1 MACLVGIKSKP
12 IPMTSRIISLGT
24 KAVAIGG
31 AGICAT
37 ALYRYQSVLQDESET
52 PTNELWSF
60 SHPQPS
66 SATAAN
72 KKQCIIIG
80 GGVVGVTAAYK
91 LALKGHSVVLLE
103 PNSAPGKEC
112 SSCAAGGMQR
122 SNPTVDK
129 GTWIA
134 VTKSFLPFTRYIF
147 GGAHEPYQF
156 FHIDWFQA
164 LSDPFFLRWSTT
176 FAKTSLF
183 PSSDQHRLQME
194 QLSFTNYAVKD
205 MVKMMKDT
213 KDSMAKKSGFNPT
226 GSLSLSYDVVD
237 TKKKAANPT
246 HGNTLEPSKQLE
258 GEEITAVEHSVI
270 NQEQKPTSAK
280 FEFETCAASSERF
293 TEELA
298 SRCKNDPKLDVKFL
312 YDTRVKAV
320 STGKGS
326 QRRTVTQIQT
336 NRGVIDVKDAQVLIA
351 AGAWTP
357 HIAAMMG
364 LYAPVYPLK
373 GYAMSISA
381 KEALASNAKLK
392 PSDLPSRIVC
402 DKYMF
407 TSRLGDEVR
416 ITSIGE
422 FSGWSTSPTKGVEKE
437 FRREAVRQFPLLESF
452 IQNAKV
458 KCGHRPYVSDGIL
471 LLGRVQE
478 FDNLLV
484 SCGPGSNGWKLAMG
498 SGSVVAELVSG
509 KTEDQISEELGFDAR
524 SFSPAGR
531 VVESPIFAKLCRAR
545 WGASTG
551 HENSFLKAK
560 SK

>member
-1 MACLVGIKSKP
+1 MA
-12 IPMTSRIISLGT
+12 SRLISLGT
-24 KAVAIGG
+24 RVLAIGG
-31 AGICAT
+31 TGVGAT
-37 ALYRYQSVLQDESET
+37 ALYRYKSVLREESNY
-52 PTNELWSF
+52 PKNELWSF
-60 SHPQPS
+60 SPS
-66 SATAAN
+66 TTTAH

-91 LALKGHSVVLLE
+91 LASKGHSVVLLE
-103 PNSAPGKEC
+103 PNLAPGKEC

-147 GGAHEPYQF
+147 GGAQEPYQF
-156 FHIDWFQA
+156 FHIDWLQT
-164 LSDPFFLRWSTT
+164 LSDPFFLRWSAT

-205 MVKMMKDT
+205 MMQMMQDKE
-213 KDSMAKKSGFNPT
+213 DSMAKNSGFNPT

-237 TKKKAANPT
+237 TKKKKAANPT
-246 HGNTLEPSKQLE
+246 HGNSLEPSKQLE
-258 GEEITAVEHSVI
+258 GEDITSIEPSVI
-270 NQEQKPTSAK
+270 NQEQRPTSAK

-298 SRCKNDPKLDVKFL
+298 DRCKNDPKLDVKFL

-320 STGKGS
+320 STSQES
-326 QRRTVTQIQT
+326 QRRTVKQIKT

-381 KEALASNAKLK
+381 KEALASNTMLK
-392 PSDLPSRIVC
+392 PADLPSRIVC

-422 FSGWSTSPTKGVEKE
+422 FSGWSTSPTKRVEKD
-437 FRREAVRQFPLLESF
+437 FRREAVRQFPLLDSF
-452 IQNAKV
+452 IQEAKV

-498 SGSVVAELVSG
+498 SGSVIEKFVSG
-509 KTEDQISEELGFDAR
+509 KTEDQISSELGFDAR

-531 VVESPIFAKLCRAR
+531 VVESPLFAKFCQAR
-545 WGASTG
+545 WGVPNEREDS
-551 HENSFLKAK
+551 LLRAK

>member
-1 MACLVGIKSKP
+1 
-12 IPMTSRIISLGT
+12 MTSRLISLGS
-24 KAVAIGG
+24 KALAIGG
-31 AGICAT
+31 TGVCAT
-37 ALYRYQSVLQDESET
+37 ALYRYQSVLKEESNS
-52 PTNELWSF
+52 PTNELIPF
-60 SHPQPS
+60 SHQQPS
-66 SATAAN
+66 AIAAN

-91 LALKGHSVVLLE
+91 LALKGHKVVLLE

-134 VTKSFLPFTRYIF
+134 VTKSFIPFTRYLF
-147 GGAHEPYQF
+147 GGEHEPYQF
-156 FHIDWFQA
+156 FHIDWFDT
-164 LSDPFFLRWSTT
+164 LSDPFFLRWSAT

-183 PSSDQHRLQME
+183 PSSDQNRLQME

-205 MVKMMKDT
+205 MVKMMEDK

-237 TKKKAANPT
+237 AKKKAANPT

-258 GEEITAVEHSVI
+258 GEDITSVEPSVI

-298 SRCKNDPKLDVKFL
+298 DRCKNDPKLDVKFL
-312 YDTRVKAV
+312 YNTRVKAV
-320 STGKGS
+320 STAQGS
-326 QRRTVTQIQT
+326 ERRKVTQIQT
-336 NRGVIDVKDAQVLIA
+336 NKGVIDVKDAQVLVA

-373 GYAMSISA
+373 GYAMSIDA
-381 KEALASNAKLK
+381 KEALASSTMLT
-392 PSDLPSRIVC
+392 PSNLPTRIVC

-422 FSGWSTSPTKGVEKE
+422 FSGWSTSPTASVEKE
-437 FRREAVRQFPLLESF
+437 FRREAVRQFPLLESC
-452 IQNAKV
+452 IKQAKV

-484 SCGPGSNGWKLAMG
+484 SAGPGSNGWKLAMG
-498 SGSVVAELVSG
+498 SGSVVEMLVSG
-509 KTEDQISEELGFDAR
+509 KTEDQISDELGFDAR

-531 VVESPIFAKLCRAR
+531 VVDSPIFAKLCRAR
-545 WGASTG
+545 WGVSNERE
-551 HENSFLKAK
+551 HDFLRAK